1 MKKLFLALMAVA
13 AIALTGCKDQ
23 DKEQKDDP
31 IIATYKV
38 LGVDSMKIVLGHDAY
53 GVSFVD
59 GLNKTVSKYAKVITI
74 DEEQFA
80 ADIRAVVNQYN
91 NRYVYGSFK
100 LVREVNKQASV
111 METYTMQTQPRY
123 YMYDY
128 SGVTGPEYNVEM
140 FQQSVIEAVAE
151 LDEADGQGTLTED
164 MVKTA
169 TQKIYDENKGNLY
182 GEFPIS
188 YFYENGMNKV
198 VTYFFVPTP
207 IYKTNFDA
215 DRVAC
220 VKGYVLSNPFRQ
232 PLRNAT
238 TDNVAINIADSVA
251 QAIDQTYFYSVQ
263 NSKVSL
269 SVTRDLG
276 ATYSELK
283 TYSFKQADFIIGMDS
298 ANLRCERIPRVVN
311 TVYTIMQDSLVNFAQ
326 QELVYNRDNVETIKA
341 CMTKIV
347 KSYKQEGFYPDLEGT
362 IKLLGINKDN
372 TEEVLATIDVT
383 NL

>member
-1 MKKLFLALMAVA
+1 MAIA
-13 AIALTGCKDQ
+13 AIALTGCKDK

-59 GLNKTVSKYAKVITI
+59 GLNKAVSKYAKVITI

-215 DRVAC
+215 DHVAC

-298 ANLRCERIPRVVN
+298 TNLRCERIPRVVN

>member
-1 MKKLFLALMAVA
+1 MKKVFLALMAIA
-13 AIALTGCKDQ
+13 AIALTGCKDH

-59 GLNKTVSKYAKVITI
+59 GLNKAVSKYAKVITI

-188 YFYENGMNKV
+188 YFHENGMNKV

-207 IYKTNFDA
+207 SYKTNFDA
-215 DRVAC
+215 DHVAC
-220 VKGYVLSNPFRQ
+220 VKGYVLSNPFKQ

-298 ANLRCERIPRVVN
+298 TNLRCERIPRVVN
-311 TVYTIMQDSLVNFAQ
+311 TVYTIMQDSLVNFAKNG
-326 QELVYNRDNVETIKA
+326 LAYDPNNVETIKA
-341 CMTKIV
+341 CMTKIA

-362 IKLLGINKDN
+362 IKILGVKKDN